1 MCHRNIRQRLWV
13 VVVARKGL
21 SVEVIS
27 EQRLSE
33 AKQGCLGI
41 WESHAGRGDAKC
53 KGPETA
59 MCVEWTTHGADE
71 AGECQARLWLEGQKS
86 QVGGLFSHAGA

>member
-1 MCHRNIRQRLWV
+1 MSECDMCHRNIRQRWWV

-41 WESHAGRGDAKC
+41 WESHAGRGDAKW

-59 MCVEWTTHGADE
+59 MCVECTTRME
-71 AGECQARLWLEGQKS
+71 LMRLVS
-86 QVGGLFSHAGA
+86 VGPDCG

>member
-33 AKQGCLGI
+33 AK
-41 WESHAGRGDAKC
+41 
-53 KGPETA
+53 P
-59 MCVEWTTHGADE
+59 
-71 AGECQARLWLEGQKS
+71 GQKL
-86 QVGGLFSHAGA
+86 GLLPQLAKL

>member
-1 MCHRNIRQRLWV
+1 M
-13 VVVARKGL
+13 VVARKGL

-59 MCVEWTTHGADE
+59 MCVGTTRME
-71 AGECQARLWLEGQKS
+71 LMRLVS
-86 QVGGLFSHAGA
+86 VGPDCG